1 MSLRELIGWKDVV
14 YCLIAALVMTFVF
27 CGIPYL
33 AAGGPLP
40 DLAAANA
47 AVQKPLVSA
56 KMYGPYVA
64 PKASV
69 SPVKAVL
76 MDRTNRYKVQAGDYL
91 AKISAHFYH
100 NPNDWTV
107 LYWANHKLIRY
118 ANNLEIGLVL
128 VVPALPR
135 HIPAPPAVLAPSA
148 PRPTSTLVSD
158 AATLTASTPKV
169 VEQAAPAAPASSSY
183 SVSSSLQACIIRAES
198 GGNAQI
204 WNPSG
209 HWGLYQFAAATWA
222 AYGGNPADFGH
233 ASAAEQTQ
241 VFDNAIAAGGASNW
255 TLYDGC

>member
-1 MSLRELIGWKDVV
+1 
-14 YCLIAALVMTFVF
+14 MTLVF
-27 CGIPYL
+27 CGIPYVV
-33 AAGGPLP
+33 AGGPLP
-40 DLAAANA
+40 HLAAASA
-47 AVQKPLVSA
+47 TVHKPVA
-56 KMYGPYVA
+56 EKMEGPYKVVA
-64 PKASV
+64 EV
-69 SPVKAVL
+69 SPVKATL
-76 MDRTNRYKVQAGDYL
+76 MARTTRYKVQAGDYL
-91 AKISAHFYH
+91 ARISYHFYH

-107 LYWANHKLIRY
+107 IYWANHRVIPY
-118 ANNLEIGLVL
+118 ANELKIGLVL

-148 PRPTSTLVSD
+148 PRPMSD
-158 AATLTASTPKV
+158 AVTLSVASHSEV
-169 VEQAAPAAPASSSY
+169 VEQAAPAAPASTSY
-183 SVSSSLQACIIRAES
+183 TVSSSLQACIIRAES

-209 HWGLYQFAAATWA
+209 HWGLYQFAAGTWA

>member
-1 MSLRELIGWKDVV
+1 
-14 YCLIAALVMTFVF
+14 MTLVF
-27 CGIPYL
+27 CGIPYV

-40 DLAAANA
+40 SLAVANA

-56 KMYGPYVA
+56 KMDGPW
-64 PKASV
+64 KAQV
-69 SPVKAVL
+69 SPVKATL
-76 MDRTNRYKVQAGDYL
+76 TSQKTYYKVQAGDYL
-91 AKISAHFYH
+91 SKISAKFYH

-107 LYWANHKLIRY
+107 LYWSNHRLIRY

-148 PRPTSTLVSD
+148 PRLSAPGSD
-158 AATLTASTPKV
+158 AAILTASSQKT
-169 VEQAAPAAPASSSY
+169 VEQAAPARTAPVSSGY
-183 SVSSSLQACIIRAES
+183 SVSSSFQACVIRTES

-204 WNPSG
+204 WNASG
-209 HWGLYQFAAATWA
+209 HYGLYQFAAGTWA

-241 VFDNAIAAGGASNW
+241 VFDNAIAAGGQSNW
-255 TLYDGC
+255 SLYDGC